1 MKFIESHFWYTKSQ
15 RNGIL
20 FLMVI
25 LFSSQLALYFIDFS
39 VKDNLNDQ
47 EFAVIQAKLDSLKKQ
62 ETPAIEP
69 KIYPFNPNYLTDFK
83 AYQLGLNTDQID
95 RLFAF
100 REKGQFVNSATEFQK
115 ITGVNDSLL
124 ALISPYFKFPN
135 WTKKRV
141 SHKEILEKDILPS
154 AVKDLNK
161 ATVNELS
168 TISGIDLKLAKRI
181 VAYRKLLRG
190 YSSNEQLFEV
200 YDLNRETAMRL
211 LQYFKVLETP
221 KISKLNVNT
230 ASFKELLQT
239 PYLDYNLTK
248 QICRYRDQNDF
259 FENLD
264 ELKKIDSF
272 PIEKFDRIALY
283 LSAE

>member
-25 LFSSQLALYFIDFS
+25 LFSCQLALYFLDFS

-135 WTKKRV
+135 WIKKRV

-161 ATVNELS
+161 AAVNELS
-168 TISGIDLKLAKRI
+168 TISGVDLKLAKRI